1 MIWLRSSIVLLTFL
15 TLITGI
21 AYPLLVTGISDVLF
35 PYRAQGS
42 LIKQNGILVG
52 SELIGQNFT
61 KPVYF
66 HGRPSMTTEKPYNTL
81 SSGGSNL
88 SVTNPAL
95 ISKIHENTIKARLF
109 NYPENLSI
117 PVDLVTAS
125 GSGLDPHISPAAAE
139 FQAKRVATARHLPL
153 QVIDELI
160 QKNIKHPLL
169 GYMGEPVVNVL
180 ELNLALDNLNLSD
193 LKTGDL
199 KTGDLKTR
207 GK

>member
-21 AYPLLVTGISDVLF
+21 AYPLLVTGISDILF
-35 PYRAQGS
+35 PHQAQGS
-42 LIKQNGILVG
+42 LIKQNGLLVG

-61 KPVYF
+61 KSVYF
-66 HGRPSMTTEKPYNTL
+66 HGRPSMTAEKPYNTL

-88 SVTNPAL
+88 AVTNPAL

-109 NYPENLSI
+109 NYPENLPI

-139 FQAKRVATARHLPL
+139 FQAQRVATARHLPL

-180 ELNLALDNLNLSD
+180 ELNLALDNLNTSD

-199 KTGDLKTR
+199 KTGDK
-207 GK
+207 